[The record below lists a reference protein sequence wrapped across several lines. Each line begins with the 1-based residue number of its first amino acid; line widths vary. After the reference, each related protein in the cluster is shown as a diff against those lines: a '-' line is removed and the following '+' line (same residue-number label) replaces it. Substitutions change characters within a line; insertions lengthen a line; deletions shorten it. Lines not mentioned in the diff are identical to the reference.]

1 MKKTENAGFE
11 GFKRVLVFC
20 MGVMVLLTSIYFSV
34 VGFDFKT
41 DGSLWWV
48 GLILALAVTSAQF
61 MFNTR
66 SKDLNW
72 TIVLLG
78 LVAYGYSIW
87 SNIMGFYSLRA
98 TTTVWDWMNIS
109 GGVFMDVFP
118 ETAIAWSLGV
128 IKAGDLVGNV
138 ISVLNNPE
146 RVTTENPTSERK
158 YTEPKT
164 EHFNKLPKKQTGRYD
179 VPLQDPR
186 WVSRKAIV
194 PDESAEMP
202 DVQLD
207 YPDFLRG
214 KGGRR

>member
-20 MGVMVLLTSIYFSV
+20 MGVAVLLTSIYFSV

-41 DGSLWWV
+41 NGTLWWV

-72 TIVLLG
+72 TIVVLG

-87 SNIMGFYSLRA
+87 SNIMGFYSLRGTVA
-98 TTTVWDWMNIS
+98 VWDWMNIS
-109 GGVFMDVFP
+109 GGIFMDVFP

-128 IKAGDLVGNV
+128 IKSGDLVGNIINV
-138 ISVLNNPE
+138 VNNPE
-146 RVTTENPTSERK
+146 RVTAENTQTVKRHV
-158 YTEPKT
+158 EPRT
-164 EHFNKLPKKQTGRYD
+164 THFDKLPKKQYIPTID
-179 VPLQDPR
+179 D
-186 WVSRKAIV
+186 
-194 PDESAEMP
+194 MP
-202 DVQLD
+202 SD
-207 YPDFLRG
+207 YPEFLRG
-214 KGGRR
+214 KR